1 MGIFIKVSF
10 KMDGRETSS
19 VESKEGKMKDVCAVV
34 LAAGKGTRMRSGL
47 IKLAHPLSSEPLVK
61 FAVNACVNSGVGRII
76 VVVGYQ
82 ADKIKSILGEEF
94 EYVYQEG
101 RLGTGDAVRRAASL
115 LGDFQG
121 ELIVLPGDAPFIRPS
136 NLVDLVHR
144 QRETKS
150 AATVLTGLLPRPSH
164 YGRIIRDGYDQI
176 KRIVESRNAGPEE
189 LKIKEVNSGVY
200 CFDTQKL
207 LPLLPILMRDTKA
220 GEYYLTDVIALLHEH
235 GLRVEAMRVSDPTA
249 ILGVNTPQELKRAW
263 KILEKKEKEEI
274 RK

>member
-10 KMDGRETSS
+10 KMNGGEASS

-47 IKLAHPLSSEPLVK
+47 IKLAHPLSSQPLVK
-61 FAVNACVNSGVGRII
+61 FAVNACVDSGVGRII

-82 ADKIKSILGEEF
+82 ADKIKSILGEKF
-94 EYVYQEG
+94 EYVYQER

-121 ELIVLPGDAPFIRPS
+121 ELIVLPGDAPFIKPS
-136 NLVDLVHR
+136 TLVELVHR

-150 AATVLTGLLPRPSH
+150 VATVLTALLSCPSD

-176 KRIVESRNAGPEE
+176 KRIVESRNAAPEE
-189 LKIKEVNSGVY
+189 LKIREVNSGVY

-207 LPLLPILMRDTKA
+207 LPLLSILMRDTKA
-220 GEYYLTDVIALLHEH
+220 GEYYLTDVIGLLHEH
-235 GLRVEAMRVSDPTA
+235 GFRVEAMKVSDPTA
-249 ILGVNTPQELKRAW
+249 ILGVNTPGELMSAG
-263 KILEKKEKEEI
+263 KILEK
-274 RK
+274 R

>member
-10 KMDGRETSS
+10 KMNGGKASS
-19 VESKEGKMKDVCAVV
+19 GESKEGKMKDVCAVV

-47 IKLAHPLSSEPLVK
+47 IKLAHPLNSEPLVK
-61 FAVNACVNSGVGRII
+61 FAVNACVDSGVGRII

-82 ADKIKSILGEEF
+82 ADKIKSILGEKF
-94 EYVYQEG
+94 EYVYQE
-101 RLGTGDAVRRAASL
+101 RCLGTGDALRRAASL

-121 ELIVLPGDAPFIRPS
+121 ELIVLPGDAPFIKPS
-136 NLVDLVHR
+136 TLVALVHR

-150 AATVLTGLLPRPSH
+150 VATVLTALLSRPSD

-176 KRIVESRNAGPEE
+176 KRIVERRNAAPEE
-189 LKIKEVNSGVY
+189 LKIREVNSGIY

-220 GEYYLTDVIALLHEH
+220 GEYYLTDVIGLLHEH
-235 GLRVEAMRVSDPTA
+235 GFRVEAMKVSDATA
-249 ILGVNTPQELKRAW
+249 ILGVNTPQELMSAG
-263 KILEKKEKEEI
+263 KILEKSEKQKI